1 MKLLLRGGRVVDPS
15 QGIDRVLDLLLE
27 DGKIVALEGRIE
39 AAGAEVIDCQGL
51 IVSPGFI
58 DMHVHLREP
67 GEEWKETIET
77 GTQAAV
83 AGGFTAVA
91 CMPNTKPPN
100 DNAEI
105 TRFILEKAA
114 RAGLARVY
122 PVACI
127 TKGQQGQE
135 LTEFG
140 DLQAA
145 GARALSDDG
154 RPVPEAALMRL
165 ALEYAKNFDLPIISH
180 AEELSLS
187 EGGHVNE
194 GLASATLGL
203 RGIPSQGEAVA
214 IFREVMLAELTRSPV
229 HIAHVSTKAG
239 VEIIRAA
246 KAKGLP
252 VTAETAPH
260 YFTLTEA
267 ATFGYDTNAKVNPP
281 LRSEEDRRAVEAA
294 LGEGVIDVIATD
306 HAPHSELEK
315 VCEFEKAAFGLIGLE
330 TALPLAL
337 RLVERGVID
346 LSRLVT
352 LLSVNPARILKVPGG
367 TLKLGSP
374 ADVTVF
380 DPEER
385 WVLSPEDIHSKS
397 KNSPFLGWEL
407 RGRAKLTIVGG
418 RKVFSRL

>member
-15 QGIDRVLDLLLE
+15 QGLDQEMDLLIE
-27 DGKIVALEGRIE
+27 DGEIKALGEKLE
-39 AAGAEVIDCQGL
+39 VEAEVIDCHGL
-51 IVSPGFI
+51 VVAPGFI
-58 DMHVHLREP
+58 DLHVHLREP

-77 GTQAAV
+77 GLQAAV

-100 DNAEI
+100 DNAEV
-105 TRFILEKAA
+105 TRFICQ
-114 RAGLARVY
+114 RAQEVGLARVY

-127 TKGQQGQE
+127 TKGQKGEE

-140 DLQAA
+140 DLKAA
-145 GARALSDDG
+145 GAKALSDDG
-154 RPVPEAALMRL
+154 RPVPEAAVMRL

-180 AEELSLS
+180 AEELSLT
-187 EGGHVNE
+187 EGGQVNE

-203 RGIPSQGEAVA
+203 RGIPAQAEAIA
-214 IFREVMLAELTRSPV
+214 IFREVMLAELTQSPI
-229 HIAHVSTKAG
+229 HIAHVSTKLG

-246 KAKGLP
+246 KAKGLK

-267 ATFGYDTNAKVNPP
+267 ATLGYDTRAKVNPP
-281 LRSEEDRRAVEAA
+281 LRSEEDRRAIEAA
-294 LGEGVIDVIATD
+294 LKEGVIDVIATD
-306 HAPHSELEK
+306 HAPHSDLEK
-315 VCEFEKAAFGLIGLE
+315 VCEFERAACGLIGLE
-330 TALPLAL
+330 TALPLSL
-337 RLVERGVID
+337 RLVERGSLD

-367 TLKLGSP
+367 TLRPGSP

-385 WVLSPEDIHSKS
+385 WIVTPEALHSKS
-397 KNSPFLGWEL
+397 KNTPFLGWEL
-407 RGRAKLTIVGG
+407 KGRAVLTIVSG
-418 RKVFSRL
+418 RVVFSRL

>member
-1 MKLLLRGGRVVDPS
+1 MKLLLRGGRIVDPS
-15 QGIDRVLDLLLE
+15 QGLDQELDLLLE
-27 DGKIVALEGRIE
+27 DGRVQALGEKLE
-39 AAGAEVIDCQGL
+39 VQGAKVINCQGL
-51 IVSPGFI
+51 VVAPGFI

-77 GTQAAV
+77 GLEAAV

-105 TRFILEKAA
+105 TRFILE
-114 RAGLARVY
+114 RANQVGLARVY

-127 TKGQQGQE
+127 TKGQKGEE

-140 DLQAA
+140 DLKAA

-154 RPVPEAALMRL
+154 RPVPEAVVMRL
-165 ALEYAKNFDLPIISH
+165 ALEYAKNFDLPVISH

-187 EGGHVNE
+187 EGGQVNE

-203 RGIPSQGEAVA
+203 KGIPSQGEAIA
-214 IFREVMLAELTRSPV
+214 IFREVMLAHLTQSPI
-229 HIAHVSTKAG
+229 HIAHVSTKLG
-239 VEIIRAA
+239 IEIIRSA
-246 KAKGLP
+246 KARGIK

-260 YFTLTEA
+260 YFTLTET
-267 ATFGYDTNAKVNPP
+267 ATLGYDTRAKVNPP
-281 LRSEEDRRAVEAA
+281 LRSEEDRQAIEEALA
-294 LGEGVIDVIATD
+294 EGVIDVIATD

-315 VCEFEKAAFGLIGLE
+315 VCEFERAACGLIGLE
-330 TALPLAL
+330 TALPLSL
-337 RLVERGVID
+337 RLVERGTFD
-346 LSRLVT
+346 LSRLVS
-352 LLSVNPARILKVPGG
+352 LLSTNPARILKVPGG
-367 TLKLGSP
+367 TLRPGSP

-385 WVLSPEDIHSKS
+385 WVLTPEVLRSKS
-397 KNSPFLGWEL
+397 KNTPFLGWEL
-407 RGRAKLTIVGG
+407 KGRAVLTIVSG
-418 RKVFSRL
+418 RVVFTRL